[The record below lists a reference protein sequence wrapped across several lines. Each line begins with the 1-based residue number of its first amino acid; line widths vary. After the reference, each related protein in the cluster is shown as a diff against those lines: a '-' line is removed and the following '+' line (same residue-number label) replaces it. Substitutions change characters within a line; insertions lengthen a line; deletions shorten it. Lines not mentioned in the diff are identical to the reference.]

1 MSFSELI
8 RISFKNVRSNLLR
21 SFLTLF
27 IIAFGIMALVGIL
40 TAIDAILYSMNDN
53 FSSIGAN
60 SYSIMRSREEV
71 TTVQDGRVTKQG
83 DVISFQQAEKFKE
96 RYERKG
102 KVTLGLRCTNSATIK
117 YKDEKTNP
125 TVTVRGIDEYFFS
138 VFKYEIDIGRNFTRD
153 EVDRSVNRI
162 ILGSEIIS
170 LLFDEKKERAL
181 GKTVNVSGHRFT
193 VIGVL
198 ASKGS
203 SMNSS
208 ADRQVYI
215 PLTRAKEI
223 YGTQKSHYYIDVS
236 VPNTT
241 EMDASIAYA
250 TGLMR
255 NIRKLKAEEKNDF
268 SIRKSDGILSI
279 LQDVTFELRMA
290 TIAIGLIT
298 LFGAAIGL
306 MNIMLVSVT
315 ERTREIGISKA
326 IGATENSIRNQ
337 FLVEAIIICQLGGV
351 VGIILGILMGNLVT
365 LMFGGSFII
374 PWSWITLGLVVC
386 FVVGVLSG
394 LYPALRAAKLDPIE
408 SLRYE

>member
-1 MSFSELI
+1 
-8 RISFKNVRSNLLR
+8 
-21 SFLTLF
+21 
-27 IIAFGIMALVGIL
+27 MALVGIL

-60 SYSIMRSREEV
+60 SYSIMRSREDV
-71 TTVQDGRVTKQG
+71 TTVQDGRMTKRG
-83 DVISFQQAEKFKE
+83 DVISFRQAELFKE
-96 RYERKG
+96 RYERRG
-102 KVTLGLRCTNSATIK
+102 QVTLGLRGSQSATVK

-125 TVTVRGIDEYFFS
+125 TVSIRGIDELFLD
-138 VFKYEIDIGRNFTRD
+138 VFRYEIDIGRNFTKD
-153 EVDRSVNRI
+153 ESQRGVARI
-162 ILGSEIIS
+162 ILGSEIVE
-170 LLFDEKKERAL
+170 LLFDGKNDRAL
-181 GKTVNVSGHRFT
+181 GKSVNLSGHRFT
-193 VIGVL
+193 VVGVL

-215 PLTRAKEI
+215 PLIKAKEI
-223 YGTQKSHYYIDVS
+223 YGTPKSHYYVDVS

-268 SIRKSDGILSI
+268 DIRKSDGILSI

-315 ERTREIGISKA
+315 ERTKEIGISKA
-326 IGATENSIRNQ
+326 IGATENNIRNQ
-337 FLVEAIIICQLGGV
+337 FLIEAIIICQLGGV
-351 VGIILGILMGNLVT
+351 VGIILGILMGNAVT
-365 LMFGGSFII
+365 LLFGGSFIV
-374 PWSWITLGLVVC
+374 PWPWIILGLVVC
-386 FVVGVLSG
+386 FIVGVLSG
-394 LYPALRAAKLDPIE
+394 LYPAHRAAKMDPIE